1 MRVSLN
7 LILSNAESII
17 DEVAELNVKLSEQE
31 FLISTFKS
39 FLKKENMLSEYNNY
53 LLKVTLENKNL
64 ETVYQLI

>member
-17 DEVAELNVKLSEQE
+17 DEVAEMNVKLSEQE